1 MLLLELGRGLRMT
14 NVSLK
19 EIKVS
24 SNMEGALAIAIEDQ
38 IEKQS

>member
-1 MLLLELGRGLRMT
+1 MELGRGLRMT

-24 SNMEGALAIAIEDQ
+24 SNMEGALAIATEDQ